1 MMCMSFDMKMYSL
14 IYNIYETLQMHKLNT
29 DTINLLKTYILDRND
44 VITNVFELMFRIIFK
59 NLIMDPKNRDK
70 QQ

>member
-1 MMCMSFDMKMYSL
+1 MSFDMKMYSL

-29 DTINLLKTYILDRND
+29 DTINLLKTYILNRND